1 MMRVADVAERLDVSG
16 KAVYAL
22 IAAGR
27 LRAYRIGGSY
37 RIDEQQLH
45 DYLAGVV
52 TGPAPA
58 PPPPPPPSP
67 APRLRWLS
75 AD

>member
-1 MMRVADVAERLDVSG
+1 MMRVGEVARRLDVSG

-37 RIDEQQLH
+37 RIDEQQLR
-45 DYLAGVV
+45 DYLAGAV
-52 TGPAPA
+52 TGPPPA
-58 PPPPPPPSP
+58 PPPPPPPP
-67 APRLRWLS
+67 RAPRLRWLS